1 MEDCPDLFID
11 CKFSNFAAD
20 RFCVKLMLF
29 INILFSAVEL
39 VAAGLMFAKHKQQP
53 DRSRLFI
60 AFFFLLSAASVL
72 VITIDRVA
80 GLGLLGS
87 DTVMSPVY
95 IILGFIIYFL
105 LLLYPI
111 EVMRPRWM
119 TLRRALRLLLP
130 WLFFLACLAIVAPF
144 GFRDLLSAREIL
156 PNINETDVYLRIVL
170 SLIFIPYGLWSC
182 RIQYNWQRSSASKK
196 WVRIIVALAMLM
208 TVTFSFHS
216 LFNIRWM
223 IYVHAVLYILLTC
236 LILRLELVSRF
247 RVPDNASQ
255 KPARKSLAG
264 DGNAVSARAG
274 GSSLPDAYAGDAEPD
289 AYAGDSEPDA
299 SAGDSGTAP
308 VSLREESSGH
318 IREKLTVLMNTPGVW
333 QNPELSMG
341 ELCNLVGTNTTY
353 LQQAIKEMG
362 WQSYSDMINRKRIE
376 YVCHELTTGRE
387 ENIQDV
393 FYRAGYRS
401 RVTAWR
407 NFTAIT
413 GLSPAEWISREQS
426 SES

>member
-1 MEDCPDLFID
+1 
-11 CKFSNFAAD
+11 
-20 RFCVKLMLF
+20 MLF

-72 VITIDRVA
+72 VITIDRIA

-119 TLRRALRLLLP
+119 TLRRALRLLSP

-144 GFRDLLSAREIL
+144 GFRDLHSAREIL
-156 PNINETDVYLRIVL
+156 PNINETDVFLRIVL

-196 WVRIIVALAMLM
+196 WVRIIVTLAMLM

-223 IYVHAVLYILLTC
+223 IYAHAVLYLLMTF

-247 RVPDNASQ
+247 RVPDSTLQ
-255 KPARKSLAG
+255 KPIQEPIADDMNVVSVQAG
-264 DGNAVSARAG
+264 SP
-274 GSSLPDAYAGDAEPD
+274 SLPDAYAGDAEPD
-289 AYAGDSEPDA
+289 A
-299 SAGDSGTAP
+299 SAGDSGTAQ

-318 IREKLTVLMNTPGVW
+318 IREKLTALMNTPGVW

-376 YVCHELTTGRE
+376 YVCQELTAARE